1 MSPAAIHL
9 DTDFLI
15 RSLRRDSTVD
25 GTMRSWLEE
34 DAALAMSTV
43 AWAEF
48 LCGPVTDSMLDLA
61 ARLVPERI
69 AFDDRDATLAA
80 RLFNASGRRRG
91 SLADCMIAATA
102 IRHDAALATLN
113 TTDFRPLEPEG
124 LRLA

>member
-15 RSLRRDSTVD
+15 RSLRHDSTVD

-34 DAALAMSTV
+34 DTALAMSTV
-43 AWAEF
+43 AWTEF

-61 ARLVPERI
+61 ARLVPECI
-69 AFDDRDATLAA
+69 PFDDRDATLAA

-91 SLADCMIAATA
+91 SLADCVIAATA

-113 TTDFRPLEPEG
+113 TTDFRPLEPAG

>member
-1 MSPAAIHL
+1 MSLAAIHL

-34 DAALAMSTV
+34 DTALAMSTV

-113 TTDFRPLEPEG
+113 TTDFRPLEPAG

>member
-34 DAALAMSTV
+34 DTALAMSTV
-43 AWAEF
+43 AWTEF
-48 LCGPVTDSMLDLA
+48 LWGPVTDSMLDLA

-113 TTDFRPLEPEG
+113 TTDFRPLEPAG